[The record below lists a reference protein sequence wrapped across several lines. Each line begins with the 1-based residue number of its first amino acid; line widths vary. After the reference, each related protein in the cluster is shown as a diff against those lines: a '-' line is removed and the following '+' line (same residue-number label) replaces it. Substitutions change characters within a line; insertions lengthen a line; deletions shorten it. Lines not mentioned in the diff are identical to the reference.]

1 MPASRQLLADQ
12 FARLAELPVRV
23 VEPTGTPNAIYRL
36 GDDLYARLPRVRSW
50 AKDLDKQSRWLPALA
65 PKLSLPIPEPVGT
78 GLPGTGYPFSWAIY
92 RWIKGRPY
100 AHEFVD
106 GEDRAAEDLAQFVAE
121 LRRIAPVAGAPRG
134 GRQLLRELDAAT
146 RTAIAAATD
155 LVDSDAATAD
165 WDRARGYALH
175 QAALIIPYYRQTN
188 PEFAALAVRTVA
200 EVLSDFTA

>member
-1 MPASRQLLADQ
+1 MRTSSSTAKT
-12 FARLAELPVRV
+12 ARP
-23 VEPTGTPNAIYRL
+23 
-36 GDDLYARLPRVRSW
+36 
-50 AKDLDKQSRWLPALA
+50 
-65 PKLSLPIPEPVGT
+65 
-78 GLPGTGYPFSWAIY
+78 
-92 RWIKGRPY
+92 
-100 AHEFVD
+100 
-106 GEDRAAEDLAQFVAE
+106 DLAQFVAE

-155 LVDSDAATAD
+155 VVDSDAATAA

-200 EVLSDFTA
+200 EGLSDFTA

>member
-50 AKDLDKQSRWLPALA
+50 AS
-65 PKLSLPIPEPVGT
+65 
-78 GLPGTGYPFSWAIY
+78 
-92 RWIKGRPY
+92 
-100 AHEFVD
+100 
-106 GEDRAAEDLAQFVAE
+106 
-121 LRRIAPVAGAPRG
+121 
-134 GRQLLRELDAAT
+134 
-146 RTAIAAATD
+146 
-155 LVDSDAATAD
+155 
-165 WDRARGYALH
+165 ALH

-200 EVLSDFTA
+200 EGLSDFTA